1 MINERYNEL
10 LQAIARIMA
19 TKNVEIDKLHEEIKA
34 LKDKLHEAEEGVA
47 HTAQKGKVYEQ

>member
-19 TKNVEIDKLHEEIKA
+19 TKNVEIDKLHDEIKT
-34 LKDKLHEAEEGVA
+34 LKDKLREAEHGLRD
-47 HTAQKGKVYEQ
+47 TKKGN

>member
-19 TKNVEIDKLHEEIKA
+19 TKNVEIDKLHDEIKT
-34 LKDKLHEAEEGVA
+34 LKDKLRAAEQG
-47 HTAQKGKVYEQ
+47 TRTMQKGK

>member
-19 TKNVEIDKLHEEIKA
+19 TKNVEIDKLHDEIKT
-34 LKDKLHEAEEGVA
+34 LKDRLNEAEQSLRI
-47 HTAQKGKVYEQ
+47 TQKGE